1 MTTALVTRPAEDAA
15 TLTEALAARG
25 IGVFLEPMLAIAVH
39 AAAPLD
45 LAGVQGFLATSANGV
60 RALAAACPERAL
72 PLWAVGDATA
82 RAARHL
88 GFSRVESAHGDA
100 AALTALVAQRAD
112 PAAGS
117 LLHAA
122 GTVVAGD
129 ISTAL
134 TAQGFRVRREILYEA
149 RAITAL
155 SPALCAALNRQEI
168 ELALFFSPR
177 TAATF
182 VTLAKAAGL
191 KDSCAA
197 VTAHAL
203 SPAVAERLQ
212 ALPWRAVVTA
222 AQPTQEA
229 LLAGLERFQHSWTR
243 GKP

>member
-15 TLTEALAARG
+15 PLIAALTARG
-25 IGVFLEPMLAIAVH
+25 IGVFLEPMLSVALNNT
-39 AAAPLD
+39 AALD

-60 RALAAACPERAL
+60 RALAAACPDRSL

-82 RAARHL
+82 RTARGL
-88 GFSRVESAHGDA
+88 GFIRVMSANGDA
-100 AALTALVAQRAD
+100 AALTALVARNAD

-134 TAQGFRVRREILYEA
+134 AAQGFQVRREVLYEA
-149 RAITAL
+149 RTSTAL
-155 SPALCAALNRQEI
+155 TPALCAALTRQEI

-182 VTLAKAAGL
+182 VTLAQAAGIAGC
-191 KDSCAA
+191 CAA
-197 VTAHAL
+197 LTAHAL
-203 SPAVAERLQ
+203 SPAVAERLA

-222 AQPTQEA
+222 ARPTQEA
-229 LLAGLERFQHSWTR
+229 LLAGLT
-243 GKP
+243 GV